1 MLLEPIHTDLRDR
14 IFDTDAES
22 FENLAISIFL
32 YQYSNNELYRQY
44 CNALNIRPEMVN
56 NLKNIPFLPIRFYKS
71 HPVVCG
77 ELNDNLLFF
86 ESSGTT
92 GSVNSRHYVKDP
104 ALYEQSFLK
113 HFIQRYG
120 KPENYCILGLLPSYL
135 ERKHASLVYM
145 TDRLIKESHHPHSGF
160 YLYDFEK
167 LYERLVQNEKEN
179 QPTLLIGVSYALVDF
194 ASAFPMELNNTIVME
209 TGGMK
214 GRRKELTRTEL
225 HEILCHQFNLK
236 TIHSEYGMTE
246 LLSQAY
252 SPGNGRFHCPSWMK
266 IMLRAEDDPLDTI
279 SPEPNKSYISG
290 AVNIIDLANLYS
302 CSFIAT
308 EDTGKLFADSS
319 FEITGRLENSDI
331 RGCGLM
337 LLDH

>member
-1 MLLEPIHTDLRDR
+1 MLLEPIDTNLRDR

-22 FENLAISIFL
+22 FENLALDIFR

-44 CNALNIRPEMVN
+44 CNILKVRSEQVN
-56 NLKNIPFLPIRFYKS
+56 QLKDIPFLPIRFFKS
-71 HPVVCG
+71 HVVLSTG
-77 ELNDNLLFF
+77 LNDNLLFF

-104 ALYEQSFLK
+104 GLYEQSFLK
-113 HFIQRYG
+113 HFTERYG
-120 KPENYCILGLLPSYL
+120 NPEKYCILGLLPSYL
-135 ERKHASLVYM
+135 ERINASLVYM
-145 TDRLIKESHHPHSGF
+145 TDRLIKESRHPHSGF

-167 LYERLVQNEKEN
+167 LHERLVQNEKEN

-194 ASAFPMELNNTIVME
+194 ALAFPMELKTTIVME

-225 HEILCHQFNLK
+225 HEILCRQFSLK

-252 SPGNGRFHCPSWMK
+252 SPGHGRFHCPSWMK
-266 IMLRAEDDPLDTI
+266 ILLRAEDDPLDTI
-279 SPEPNKSYISG
+279 APELNSNFISG

-308 EDTGKLFADSS
+308 EDTGKLYADGS
-319 FEITGRLENSDI
+319 FEIIGRLENSDI

-337 LLDH
+337 LPER